1 MGWKAIITGW
11 DLDGPTITIG
21 YYDDADPA
29 LPDGSKP
36 ILYTQDFSRAEVTSD
51 NDLRQQ
57 VIQRGKQVRSVYQR
71 VQSLKAA
78 GAINIP

>member
-1 MGWKAIITGW
+1 MAWKAVITGW
-11 DLDGPTITIG
+11 DLDGPTITVS
-21 YYDDADPA
+21 YYDDADA
-29 LPDGSKP
+29 AS